1 MNSENGWDKL
11 RDLARELPYE
21 EPNPER
27 VEAVRNDILSRAQRL
42 TVPPRAAG
50 MRRRVVVASA
60 LAAAAVVALGV
71 LSFLVFEK
79 APRETAEV
87 AAVLRAEVRSLTAS
101 TFTRVGTQP
110 DEIVRLKEGTITV
123 QVDKLRPGERFR
135 VMVGDAT
142 VEVRGTV
149 FDVTAADDHLRSVRV
164 HEGKVEVRPNDGAVA
179 VLLPGQEWPTAA
191 VPDQHA
197 VEVATAAAI
206 SQPAEDGRPAVS
218 APARHERD
226 AVAEKPT
233 LHEAHRVTTA
243 ASTTS
248 PGSPPQ
254 PDADARQNTLPRR
267 VAETSF
273 EDGWRALRTGD
284 PRGAATAFDRVL
296 ADSPEDPLAEDAG
309 FWKAVCFDRAGLD
322 ADAAAA
328 FGWFLGRY
336 PASPRAGEASAML
349 GWLLLDAGDLDA
361 AEARFRSAAADKAAH
376 VRQAAAKGLEA
387 IASRRAGSPAGVR

>member
-1 MNSENGWDKL
+1 MNSVNGWEKL

-27 VEAVRNDILSRAQRL
+27 VEAVRNDLLSRAQRL

-50 MRRRVVVASA
+50 MRQRVIIAGA
-60 LAAAAVVALGV
+60 LAAAAVVALGI
-71 LSFLVFEK
+71 LSFLGYEK

-87 AAVLRAEVRSLTAS
+87 AAVLRAEVRALTAS

-164 HEGKVEVRPNDGAVA
+164 HEGKVEVQLNDGAVA
-179 VLLPGQEWPTAA
+179 LLLPGQEWPTAT
-191 VPDQHA
+191 VPNQQA
-197 VEVATAAAI
+197 VEVATASVT
-206 SQPAEDGRPAVS
+206 SQSAKDGRSAVS

-226 AVAEKPT
+226 AAAQKLT
-233 LHEAHRVTTA
+233 LYEAHRATTA
-243 ASTTS
+243 ASTAS
-248 PGSPPQ
+248 PGSAMQ
-254 PDADARQNTLPRR
+254 PDADARQEQPSRQ
-267 VAETSF
+267 VAEISF

-284 PRGAATAFDRVL
+284 PRAAAAAFDRVL
-296 ADSPEDPLAEDAG
+296 TDSPGDPLAEDAG

-328 FGWFLGRY
+328 FGWFLHRY
-336 PASPRAGEASAML
+336 SASPRAGEASAML
-349 GWLLLDAGDLDA
+349 GWLLLDAGDLNA
-361 AEARFRSAAADKAAH
+361 AESQFRSATADRAAH

-387 IASRRAGSPAGVR
+387 IESRRAGTPTGVR